1 MGSKAVSNTGPIIHL
16 TEINL
21 IRILTI
27 FQNIT
32 IPEEVKKELIKNNV
46 PIPKRIKITKLKPE
60 SKDKTKILTNEYNLD
75 LGEAEA
81 ISLALQEKVDYF
93 LTDDLDARQIA
104 KEFKLETHGTIGIIL
119 RAFKEKIISKEKTI
133 EKIKELK
140 TNSSLFITQD
150 LISEV
155 VESVKNFRG

>member
-32 IPEEVKKELIKNNV
+32 IPEEVEEELIKNKV
-46 PIPKRIKITKLKPE
+46 SIPKKIKITQLRPE

-81 ISLALQEKVDYF
+81 ISLALQEKSDYF
-93 LTDDLDARQIA
+93 LTDDLGARQIA
-104 KEFKLETHGTIGIIL
+104 KEYNIETHGTIGIIL
-119 RAFKEKIISKEKTI
+119 RAFKERLIGREITI

-150 LISEV
+150 LISAV

>member
-1 MGSKAVSNTGPIIHL
+1 MGSKAVSNTRPIIHL

-21 IRILTI
+21 IKILNI

>member
-46 PIPKRIKITKLKPE
+46 PIPKKIKITQLRPE

-81 ISLALQEKVDYF
+81 ISLALQEKSDYF
-93 LTDDLDARQIA
+93 LTDDLGARQIA
-104 KEFKLETHGTIGIIL
+104 KEYNIETHGTIGIIL
-119 RAFKEKIISKEKTI
+119 RAFKKGLISREITI

>member
-21 IRILTI
+21 IKILNI

>member
-1 MGSKAVSNTGPIIHL
+1 MS
-16 TEINL
+16 
-21 IRILTI
+21 
-27 FQNIT
+27 
-32 IPEEVKKELIKNNV
+32 
-46 PIPKRIKITKLKPE
+46 IPKKIKITQLRPE

-81 ISLALQEKVDYF
+81 ISLALQEKSDYF
-93 LTDDLDARQIA
+93 LTDDLGARQIA
-104 KEFKLETHGTIGIIL
+104 KEYNIETHGTIGIIL
-119 RAFKEKIISKEKTI
+119 RAFKKGLISREITI

>member
-1 MGSKAVSNTGPIIHL
+1 M
-16 TEINL
+16 
-21 IRILTI
+21 
-27 FQNIT
+27 
-32 IPEEVKKELIKNNV
+32 
-46 PIPKRIKITKLKPE
+46 
-60 SKDKTKILTNEYNLD
+60 TNEYNLD

>member
-1 MGSKAVSNTGPIIHL
+1 MGNKAVSNTGPIIHL

-32 IPEEVKKELIKNNV
+32 IPEEVEEELIKNNV

>member
-1 MGSKAVSNTGPIIHL
+1 MGNKAVSNTGPIIHL

-21 IRILTI
+21 IKALNI
-27 FQNIT
+27 FQSIT

>member
-21 IRILTI
+21 IKILNI

-81 ISLALQEKVDYF
+81 IALSIQENIKM
-93 LTDDLDARQIA
+93 L
-104 KEFKLETHGTIGIIL
+104 GI
-119 RAFKEKIISKEKTI
+119 
-133 EKIKELK
+133 
-140 TNSSLFITQD
+140 
-150 LISEV
+150 
-155 VESVKNFRG
+155 